1 MNALSLHYKPI
12 KQVDMIEKIKKELTR
27 IAESLN
33 FNITISEDEDVNISF
48 AKTSSYGQDFNFEI
62 SVDKDAG
69 MFGIW
74 RELQSYQNNFDV
86 SAEAYLWLDESGH
99 GKNGAPFEMID
110 VYKDMEECKGFVT
123 ELADNVFDKIFNQN

>member
-1 MNALSLHYKPI
+1 
-12 KQVDMIEKIKKELTR
+12 MIDKIKKEMTE

-62 SVDKDAG
+62 SVDKDAS
-69 MFGIW
+69 MIDIW

-110 VYKDMEECKGFVT
+110 VYNDMEECKGFVT
-123 ELADNVFDKIFNQN
+123 ELADKVFDIFMMKLDKR

>member
-1 MNALSLHYKPI
+1 
-12 KQVDMIEKIKKELTR
+12 MIEKIKKEITE
-27 IAESLN
+27 IAENLN

-48 AKTSSYGQDFNFEI
+48 EKTSSYGQDFNFEI
-62 SVDKDAG
+62 SVDKDAS
-69 MFGIW
+69 MIEIW
-74 RELQSYQNNFDV
+74 RELQLYQDNFDV

-123 ELADNVFDKIFNQN
+123 ELADKVFDNFMMKLDKR

>member
-1 MNALSLHYKPI
+1 
-12 KQVDMIEKIKKELTR
+12 MIEKIKKEITE

-33 FNITISEDEDVNISF
+33 FNITISEDVDVNISF
-48 AKTSSYGQDFNFEI
+48 AKTSSYGKDFNFEI
-62 SVDKDAG
+62 SVDKYAS

-123 ELADNVFDKIFNQN
+123 ELADKVFDIFMVKLDKR

>member
-1 MNALSLHYKPI
+1 
-12 KQVDMIEKIKKELTR
+12 MIERIKEEITE

-62 SVDKDAG
+62 SVDKDAS

-74 RELQSYQNNFDV
+74 KGLQSYQNNFDV

-110 VYKDMEECKGFVT
+110 VYNDMEECKGFVT
-123 ELADNVFDKIFNQN
+123 ELADKVFDIFMMKLDKR

>member
-1 MNALSLHYKPI
+1 
-12 KQVDMIEKIKKELTR
+12 MIERIKEEITE

-62 SVDKDAG
+62 SVDKDAS
-69 MFGIW
+69 MIEIW
-74 RELQSYQNNFDV
+74 KGLQSYQNNVDV

-123 ELADNVFDKIFNQN
+123 ELADKVFDIFIIKIDKR

>member
-1 MNALSLHYKPI
+1 
-12 KQVDMIEKIKKELTR
+12 MIEKIKKEITE

-62 SVDKDAG
+62 SVDKDAS
-69 MFGIW
+69 MIEIW
-74 RELQSYQNNFDV
+74 KGLQSYQNNFDV
-86 SAEAYLWLDESGH
+86 SEEAYLWLDESGH

-123 ELADNVFDKIFNQN
+123 ELADKVFDIFMMKLDKR

>member
-1 MNALSLHYKPI
+1 
-12 KQVDMIEKIKKELTR
+12 MIEKIKEEITE

-62 SVDKDAG
+62 SVDKDAS
-69 MFGIW
+69 MIDIW

-110 VYKDMEECKGFVT
+110 VYNDMEECKGFVT
-123 ELADNVFDKIFNQN
+123 ELADKVFDIFMMKLDKR

>member
-1 MNALSLHYKPI
+1 
-12 KQVDMIEKIKKELTR
+12 MIEKIKKEMTE
-27 IAESLN
+27 IAENLN
-33 FNITISEDEDVNISF
+33 FNITISEDVDVNISF

-62 SVDKDAG
+62 SVDKYAS

-86 SAEAYLWLDESGH
+86 SEEAYLWLDESGH

-123 ELADNVFDKIFNQN
+123 ELADKVFDKIYNQN

>member
-1 MNALSLHYKPI
+1 
-12 KQVDMIEKIKKELTR
+12 MIERIKEEITE

-33 FNITISEDEDVNISF
+33 FNITISEDVDVNISF

-62 SVDKDAG
+62 SVDKDAS
-69 MFGIW
+69 MSGIW

-99 GKNGAPFEMID
+99 GKNDAPFEMID

-123 ELADNVFDKIFNQN
+123 ELADNVYDKIFNQN

>member
-1 MNALSLHYKPI
+1 
-12 KQVDMIEKIKKELTR
+12 MIERIKKEITE

-62 SVDKDAG
+62 SVDKDAS
-69 MFGIW
+69 MIEIW
-74 RELQSYQNNFDV
+74 KGLQSYQNNFDV

-123 ELADNVFDKIFNQN
+123 ELADNVFDIFMMKLDKR

>member
-1 MNALSLHYKPI
+1 
-12 KQVDMIEKIKKELTR
+12 MIERIKEEITE

-62 SVDKDAG
+62 SVGKDAS
-69 MFGIW
+69 MIEIW
-74 RELQSYQNNFDV
+74 KRLQSYQNNFDV

-123 ELADNVFDKIFNQN
+123 ELADKVFDIFMMKLDKR

>member
-12 KQVDMIEKIKKELTR
+12 KQVDMIERIKEEITE

-33 FNITISEDEDVNISF
+33 FNITISEDVDVNISF

-62 SVDKDAG
+62 SVDKDAS

-74 RELQSYQNNFDV
+74 RKLESYQNNFDV
-86 SAEAYLWLDESGH
+86 SSEAYLWLDESGH

-123 ELADNVFDKIFNQN
+123 ELADKVFDKIYNQN

>member
-1 MNALSLHYKPI
+1 
-12 KQVDMIEKIKKELTR
+12 MIERIKKEITE

-33 FNITISEDEDVNISF
+33 FNITISEDVDVNISF

-62 SVDKDAG
+62 SVDKDAS
-69 MFGIW
+69 MIEIW
-74 RELQSYQNNFDV
+74 KGLQSYQNNFDV

-123 ELADNVFDKIFNQN
+123 ELADNVFDIFMMKLDKR

>member
-1 MNALSLHYKPI
+1 
-12 KQVDMIEKIKKELTR
+12 MIERIKKEITE

-62 SVDKDAG
+62 SVDKDAS
-69 MFGIW
+69 MIEIW

-123 ELADNVFDKIFNQN
+123 ELADNVFDIFMMKLDKR

>member
-1 MNALSLHYKPI
+1 
-12 KQVDMIEKIKKELTR
+12 MIERIKEEITE

-33 FNITISEDEDVNISF
+33 FNITISEDVDVNISF
-48 AKTSSYGQDFNFEI
+48 AKTSSYGQDFNFKI
-62 SVDKDAG
+62 SVDKDAS

-110 VYKDMEECKGFVT
+110 VYNDMEECKGFVT
-123 ELADNVFDKIFNQN
+123 ELADKVFDISMMKLDKI

>member
-1 MNALSLHYKPI
+1 MHYKPI
-12 KQVDMIEKIKKELTR
+12 KQVDMIERIKEEITE

-33 FNITISEDEDVNISF
+33 FNITISEDVDVNISF

-62 SVDKDAG
+62 SVDKDAS
-69 MFGIW
+69 MSGIW

>member
-1 MNALSLHYKPI
+1 
-12 KQVDMIEKIKKELTR
+12 MIEKIKKEITE

-62 SVDKDAG
+62 SVDKDAS
-69 MFGIW
+69 MIEIW
-74 RELQSYQNNFDV
+74 KRLQSYQNNFDV

-123 ELADNVFDKIFNQN
+123 ELADKVFDIFMMKLDKR

>member
-1 MNALSLHYKPI
+1 
-12 KQVDMIEKIKKELTR
+12 MIEKIKEEITE

-62 SVDKDAG
+62 SVDKDAS
-69 MFGIW
+69 MIDIW
-74 RELQSYQNNFDV
+74 KRLQSYQNNFDV

-110 VYKDMEECKGFVT
+110 VYNDMEECKGFVT
-123 ELADNVFDKIFNQN
+123 ELADKVFDIFMMKLDKR

>member
-1 MNALSLHYKPI
+1 
-12 KQVDMIEKIKKELTR
+12 MIERIKEEITE

-62 SVDKDAG
+62 SVDKDAS
-69 MFGIW
+69 MIEIW
-74 RELQSYQNNFDV
+74 KGLQSYQNNFDV
-86 SAEAYLWLDESGH
+86 SEEAYLWLDESGH

-123 ELADNVFDKIFNQN
+123 ELADKVFDIFMMKLDKR

>member
-1 MNALSLHYKPI
+1 
-12 KQVDMIEKIKKELTR
+12 MIEKIKKEITE

-33 FNITISEDEDVNISF
+33 FNITISEDVDVNISF
-48 AKTSSYGQDFNFEI
+48 AKTSSYGQDFNFGI

-110 VYKDMEECKGFVT
+110 VYNDMEECKGFVT
-123 ELADNVFDKIFNQN
+123 ELADKVFDIFMMKLDNR

>member
-1 MNALSLHYKPI
+1 
-12 KQVDMIEKIKKELTR
+12 MIDKIKKEMTE

-62 SVDKDAG
+62 SVDKDAS
-69 MFGIW
+69 MIDIW
-74 RELQSYQNNFDV
+74 KRLQSYQNNFDV

-123 ELADNVFDKIFNQN
+123 ELADKVFDIFMMKLDKR

>member
-1 MNALSLHYKPI
+1 
-12 KQVDMIEKIKKELTR
+12 MIEKIKKEITE

-62 SVDKDAG
+62 SVDKDAS
-69 MFGIW
+69 MIDIW
-74 RELQSYQNNFDV
+74 KRLQSYQNNFDV

-123 ELADNVFDKIFNQN
+123 ELADKVFDIFMMKLDKR

>member
-1 MNALSLHYKPI
+1 
-12 KQVDMIEKIKKELTR
+12 MIDKIKKEMTE

-62 SVDKDAG
+62 SVDKDAS
-69 MFGIW
+69 MIDIW

-123 ELADNVFDKIFNQN
+123 ELADKVFDIFMMKLDKR

>member
-1 MNALSLHYKPI
+1 
-12 KQVDMIEKIKKELTR
+12 MIERIKKEITE

-33 FNITISEDEDVNISF
+33 FNITISEGEDVNISF

-62 SVDKDAG
+62 SVDKDAS
-69 MFGIW
+69 MIEIW
-74 RELQSYQNNFDV
+74 KGLQSYQNNFDV
-86 SAEAYLWLDESGH
+86 SEEAYLWLDESGH

-123 ELADNVFDKIFNQN
+123 ELADKVFDIFMMKLDKR

>member
-1 MNALSLHYKPI
+1 
-12 KQVDMIEKIKKELTR
+12 MIDKIKKEMTE

-62 SVDKDAG
+62 SVDKDAS
-69 MFGIW
+69 MIDIW
-74 RELQSYQNNFDV
+74 KRLQSYQNNFDV

-110 VYKDMEECKGFVT
+110 VYNDMEECKGFVT
-123 ELADNVFDKIFNQN
+123 ELADKVFDIFMMKLDKR

>member
-12 KQVDMIEKIKKELTR
+12 KQVDMIEKIKKEITE

>member
-12 KQVDMIEKIKKELTR
+12 KQVDMIERIKKEITE

-62 SVDKDAG
+62 SVDKDDS
-69 MFGIW
+69 MIEIW
-74 RELQSYQNNFDV
+74 RELQSSQNNFDV

-123 ELADNVFDKIFNQN
+123 ELADKVFDKIYNQN

>member
-1 MNALSLHYKPI
+1 
-12 KQVDMIEKIKKELTR
+12 MIERIKKEITE

-62 SVDKDAG
+62 SVDKDAS
-69 MFGIW
+69 MIEIW
-74 RELQSYQNNFDV
+74 KGLQSYQNNFDV
-86 SAEAYLWLDESGH
+86 SEEAYLWLDESGH

-123 ELADNVFDKIFNQN
+123 ELADKVFDIFMMKLDKR

>member
-1 MNALSLHYKPI
+1 
-12 KQVDMIEKIKKELTR
+12 MIERIKEEITE

-33 FNITISEDEDVNISF
+33 FNITISEDVDVNISF
-48 AKTSSYGQDFNFEI
+48 AKTSSYGQDFNFGI
-62 SVDKDAG
+62 SVDKDSS

-123 ELADNVFDKIFNQN
+123 ELADKLFDKIIIKIDKR

>member
-1 MNALSLHYKPI
+1 
-12 KQVDMIEKIKKELTR
+12 MIERIKEEMTE

-33 FNITISEDEDVNISF
+33 FNITISEDVDVNISF
-48 AKTSSYGQDFNFEI
+48 AKTSSYGHDFNFEI
-62 SVDKDAG
+62 SVDNDAS

-74 RELQSYQNNFDV
+74 RELQSYQYNFDV

-123 ELADNVFDKIFNQN
+123 ELADKVFDIFMMKLDKR

>member
-1 MNALSLHYKPI
+1 
-12 KQVDMIEKIKKELTR
+12 MIEKIKKEMTE

-62 SVDKDAG
+62 SVDKDAS
-69 MFGIW
+69 MIDIW
-74 RELQSYQNNFDV
+74 KRLQSYQNNFDV

-110 VYKDMEECKGFVT
+110 VYNDMEECKGFVT
-123 ELADNVFDKIFNQN
+123 ELADKVFDIFMMKLDKR

>member
-1 MNALSLHYKPI
+1 
-12 KQVDMIEKIKKELTR
+12 MIEKIKKELTE
-27 IAESLN
+27 IAENLD
-33 FNITISEDEDVNISF
+33 FNITISEDVDVNISF

-62 SVDKDAG
+62 SVDKDAS

-74 RELQSYQNNFDV
+74 KGLQSYQNNFDV

-123 ELADNVFDKIFNQN
+123 ELADNVFDKIYNQN

>member
-1 MNALSLHYKPI
+1 
-12 KQVDMIEKIKKELTR
+12 MIEKIKKEMTE

-33 FNITISEDEDVNISF
+33 FNITISEGEDVNISF
-48 AKTSSYGQDFNFEI
+48 AKTSSYGKDFNFEI
-62 SVDKDAG
+62 SVDKYAS

-110 VYKDMEECKGFVT
+110 VYNDMEECKGFVT
-123 ELADNVFDKIFNQN
+123 ELADKVFDIFMMKLDKR

>member
-1 MNALSLHYKPI
+1 
-12 KQVDMIEKIKKELTR
+12 MIEKIKKEMTE

-33 FNITISEDEDVNISF
+33 FNITISEDVDVNISF
-48 AKTSSYGQDFNFEI
+48 AKTSSYGHDFNFEI
-62 SVDKDAG
+62 SVDKDAS

-110 VYKDMEECKGFVT
+110 VYKSMEECKGFVV
-123 ELADNVFDKIFNQN
+123 ELADKVFDIFIIKIDKR

>member
-1 MNALSLHYKPI
+1 
-12 KQVDMIEKIKKELTR
+12 MIEKIKKEITE

-33 FNITISEDEDVNISF
+33 FNITISEDVDVNISF

-62 SVDKDAG
+62 SVDKDAS

-74 RELQSYQNNFDV
+74 RKLESYQNNFDV
-86 SAEAYLWLDESGH
+86 SSEAYLWLDERGH

-110 VYKDMEECKGFVT
+110 VYNDMEECKGFVT
-123 ELADNVFDKIFNQN
+123 ELADKVFDKIFNQN

>member
-1 MNALSLHYKPI
+1 
-12 KQVDMIEKIKKELTR
+12 MIERIKKEITE

-62 SVDKDAG
+62 SVDKDAS
-69 MFGIW
+69 MIEIW
-74 RELQSYQNNFDV
+74 KGLQSYQNNFDV
-86 SAEAYLWLDESGH
+86 SEEAYLWIDESGH

-123 ELADNVFDKIFNQN
+123 ELADKVFDIFMMKLDKR